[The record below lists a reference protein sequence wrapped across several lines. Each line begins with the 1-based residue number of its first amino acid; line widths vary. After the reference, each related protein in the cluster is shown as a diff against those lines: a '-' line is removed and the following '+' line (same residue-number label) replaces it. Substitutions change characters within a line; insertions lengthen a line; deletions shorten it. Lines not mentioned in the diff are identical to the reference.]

1 MLRPDGREQAAPRHR
16 KVVATTTDPSL
27 DLGLRTW
34 NYRFED
40 ILTTT
45 EKPLCKLS
53 LPRHTSAACIA
64 IFLSE

>member
-16 KVVATTTDPSL
+16 KVVATPTDRSL

-34 NYRFED
+34 NCHFED
-40 ILTTT
+40 ILTTK
-45 EKPLCKLS
+45 EKTLCKLS
-53 LPRHTSAACIA
+53 LPRHSSAACIT